1 MAKEVVMLHD
11 VSRCS
16 GCRAC
21 MVACKQWHDLPADM
35 STEFEGE
42 YQSHKDLTSTTYNLV
57 KFNERL
63 DSKGKF
69 HWDIIKYQCMHC
81 AVPGCAEGC
90 PKHAITKLEHVPV
103 VINEDLCVGCDYC
116 SMNCPFGIPKLDEK
130 KHKSTKCDMCYDRI
144 SEGMMPSC
152 AKTCTAQAIDFGY
165 KDKMLEIA
173 NKRLAELKAEGHEDA
188 CLYGTDGENLTANM
202 IYVLPEKPSVY
213 GLPEQ
218 PKVSDGMYL
227 WRDVIKPIGKLA
239 SGGALL
245 GLAGMMIV
253 HSMVKSQDEEKN
265 TDEKGDHIKDE
276 ADKE

>member
-1 MAKEVVMLHD
+1 MPKQEMVMLHD

-35 STEFEGE
+35 STEFEGQF
-42 YQSHKDLTSTTYNLV
+42 QSHKDLTPTTLNLV

-63 DSKGKF
+63 DDDEKF

-81 AVPGCAEGC
+81 QVPGCAEGC
-90 PKHAITKLEHVPV
+90 PKHAISKLDNGAV
-103 VINEDLCVGCDYC
+103 VINEDLCVGCGYC
-116 SMNCPFGIPKLDEK
+116 SMNCPFGIPKIDEK
-130 KHKSTKCDMCYDRI
+130 RHKSTKCDLCFDRMA
-144 SEGMMPSC
+144 EGMVPSC
-152 AKTCTAQAIDFGY
+152 AKTCTAQAIEFGF
-165 KDKMLEIA
+165 KDRMIDLA
-173 NKRLAELKAEGHEDA
+173 NKRLAELKKDHPDA
-188 CLYGTDGENLTANM
+188 CLYGTDGANLTANM

-213 GLPEQ
+213 GLPEN
-218 PKVSDGMYL
+218 PTNSKAIEV

-253 HSMVKSQDEEKN
+253 HTLVKSQDEEAN
-265 TDEKGDHIKDE
+265 TDEKGDHIDV
-276 ADKE
+276 DKK